1 MTSLQVYN
9 RARVEALEKKIDE
22 LNKKIEFLEARL
34 QIQQFNADEQYL
46 YI

>member
-9 RARVEALEKKIDE
+9 SARVEALEKKIDE

-34 QIQQFNADEQYL
+34 QIQKFNADEQYL